1 MRKFCL
7 RHTCLLLIIL
17 MLYTI
22 CSAYAYAAPGDIG
35 IKLEF
40 DKAGYFSGDTAVA
53 ELSLTGLSNLDSSK
67 EKKLG
72 SFEAYI
78 KYNINEVVPMYDGA
92 EVADYGKPAGTF
104 DSALDNALNND
115 KNADKG
121 FITAKEHV
129 KYLKDYERI
138 IVIYFQ
144 TQDGIELSD
153 SLAIGKINFKIK
165 KTAGTVGVQIHT
177 CAAYRPYTGTGG
189 KEEVKGL
196 PITIGSVTDASAA
209 LKTEASVAPKSAKYD
224 EANKEVTASVTVN
237 TNVSAT
243 LIAQLYDT
251 QSGLTKAVKINPI
264 TYAAGTSEYLIS
276 VTFTN
281 VTSKANLCV
290 RYFLWTGTSAMT
302 PVCENKLCN
311 VN

>member
-35 IKLEF
+35 IQLEF
-40 DKAGYFSGDTAVA
+40 DKSGYFSGDTAVA
-53 ELSLTGLSNLDSSK
+53 ALSLTGLSALDSSK
-67 EKKLG
+67 DKIG

-78 KYNINEVVPMYDGA
+78 KYNINDVVPMYDGV
-92 EVADYGKPAGTF
+92 EVTETNKPAGKF
-104 DSALDNALNND
+104 DLALDTVNGKQGLNTAAKQMGYLND
-115 KNADKG
+115 D
-121 FITAKEHV
+121 
-129 KYLKDYERI
+129 ERI
-138 IVIYFQ
+138 IVAYFQ
-144 TQDGIELSD
+144 EPNGVSLSGD

-165 KTAGTVGVQIHT
+165 QTVGTVGVQIYT

-189 KEEVKGL
+189 SEEVKGL
-196 PITIGSVTDASAA
+196 PITIGSVTDASAV
-209 LKTEASVAPKSAKYD
+209 LKTEASVTPKSADYY
-224 EANKEVTASVTVN
+224 EANKEVKASVMVD

-243 LIAQLYDT
+243 LIAQLYDK
-251 QSGLTKAVKINPI
+251 QSGLTKAVKINPV
-264 TYAAGTSEYLIS
+264 TYTSDTSEYQIS

-281 VTSKANLCV
+281 VTSKENLYV

>member
-7 RHTCLLLIIL
+7 RHTCLFLIIL

-35 IKLEF
+35 IQLEF
-40 DKAGYFSGDTAVA
+40 DKSGYFSGDTAVA
-53 ELSLTGLSNLDSSK
+53 ALSLTGLSAKDK
-67 EKKLG
+67 IG

-78 KYNINEVVPMYDGA
+78 KYNINDIVPMYGGA
-92 EVADYGKPAGTF
+92 EVTKTNEPAGKF
-104 DSALDNALNND
+104 DLALDATNGKQGFNTAAKQMGYLD
-115 KNADKG
+115 KD
-121 FITAKEHV
+121 
-129 KYLKDYERI
+129 DRI
-138 IVIYFQ
+138 IVVYFQ
-144 TQDGIELSD
+144 EPNGVSLSGG

-165 KTAGTVGVQIHT
+165 KTAGTVGVQIYT

-189 KEEVKGL
+189 SEEVKGL
-196 PITIGSVTDASAA
+196 PITIGSVTNASAA
-209 LKTEASVAPKSAKYD
+209 LKTEASVTPKSADYD
-224 EANKEVTASVTVN
+224 EANKEVKASVTVN

-243 LIAQLYDT
+243 LIAQLYDK

-264 TYAAGTSEYLIS
+264 AYAAGTSEYPID
-276 VTFTN
+276 VTFAN

-302 PVCENKLCN
+302 PVCINKSID

>member
-7 RHTCLLLIIL
+7 RHTCLFLIIL

-35 IKLEF
+35 IQLEF
-40 DKAGYFSGDTAVA
+40 DKSGYFSGDTAVA
-53 ELSLTGLSNLDSSK
+53 ALSLTGLSAKDK
-67 EKKLG
+67 IG

-78 KYNINEVVPMYDGA
+78 KYNINDVVPMYGGA
-92 EVADYGKPAGTF
+92 EVTKTNEPAGKF
-104 DSALDNALNND
+104 DLALDATNGKQGFNTAAKQMGYLD
-115 KNADKG
+115 KD
-121 FITAKEHV
+121 
-129 KYLKDYERI
+129 DRI
-138 IVIYFQ
+138 IVVYFQ
-144 TQDGIELSD
+144 EPNGVSLSGD

-165 KTAGTVGVQIHT
+165 KTAGTVGVQIYT

-189 KEEVKGL
+189 SEEVKGL
-196 PITIGSVTDASAA
+196 PITIGSVTNASAA
-209 LKTEASVAPKSAKYD
+209 LKTEASVTPKSADYD
-224 EANKEVTASVTVN
+224 EANKEVKASVTVN

-243 LIAQLYDT
+243 LIAQLYDK

-264 TYAAGTSEYLIS
+264 AYAAGTSEYPID
-276 VTFTN
+276 VTFAN

-302 PVCENKLCN
+302 PVCINKSID

>member
-7 RHTCLLLIIL
+7 RHTCLFLIIL

-35 IKLEF
+35 IQLEF
-40 DKAGYFSGDTAVA
+40 DKSGYFSGDTAVA
-53 ELSLTGLSNLDSSK
+53 ALSLTGLSAKDK
-67 EKKLG
+67 IG

-78 KYNINEVVPMYDGA
+78 KYNINDVVPMYGGA
-92 EVADYGKPAGTF
+92 EVTKTNEPAGKF
-104 DSALDNALNND
+104 DLALDATNGKQGFNTAAKQMGYLD
-115 KNADKG
+115 KD
-121 FITAKEHV
+121 
-129 KYLKDYERI
+129 DRI
-138 IVIYFQ
+138 IVVYFQ
-144 TQDGIELSD
+144 EPNGVSLSGG

-165 KTAGTVGVQIHT
+165 KTAGTVGVQIYT

-189 KEEVKGL
+189 SEEVKGL
-196 PITIGSVTDASAA
+196 PITIGSVTNASAA
-209 LKTEASVAPKSAKYD
+209 LKTEASVTPKSADYD
-224 EANKEVTASVTVN
+224 EANKEVKASVTVN

-243 LIAQLYDT
+243 LIAQLYDK

-264 TYAAGTSEYLIS
+264 AYAAGTSEYPID
-276 VTFTN
+276 VTFAN

-302 PVCENKLCN
+302 PVCINKSID

>member
-17 MLYTI
+17 MLYTV
-22 CSAYAYAAPGDIG
+22 CSAYAYAAPGDTSDIG

-40 DKAGYFSGDTAVA
+40 DKSEYFSGDTAVA
-53 ELSLTGLSNLDSSK
+53 ALSLTGLSNLDSSK

-78 KYNINEVVPMYDGA
+78 KYNINDVVPMYDDA
-92 EVADYGKPAGTF
+92 EVTETNKPAGKF
-104 DSALDNALNND
+104 DLTLDTVNGKQGFNTAAKQMGYLD
-115 KNADKG
+115 KD
-121 FITAKEHV
+121 
-129 KYLKDYERI
+129 DRI
-138 IVIYFQ
+138 IVVYFQ
-144 TQDGIELSD
+144 EPNGVSLSGD

-165 KTAGTVGVQIHT
+165 KIVGKVDVQIKN
-177 CAAYRPYTGTGG
+177 CAAYRPYKGTGG

-209 LKTEASVAPKSAKYD
+209 LKTEASVTTKSAKYD
-224 EANKEVTASVTVN
+224 DTNKEVNASVTVN

-243 LIAQLYDT
+243 LIAQLYDK

-264 TYAAGTSEYLIS
+264 AYAAGTSEYPID
-276 VTFTN
+276 VTFAN

-302 PVCENKLCN
+302 PVSENKSID

>member
-17 MLYTI
+17 MLYAT
-22 CSAYAYAAPGDIG
+22 CSAYVYAAPGDTSDIG

-40 DKAGYFSGDTAVA
+40 DKSEYFSGDTAVA
-53 ELSLTGLSNLDSSK
+53 ALSLTGLSALDSSK
-67 EKKLG
+67 DKIG

-78 KYNINEVVPMYDGA
+78 KYNINDVVPMYDGA
-92 EVADYGKPAGTF
+92 EVTDYDKPAGKF
-104 DSALDNALNND
+104 DLTLDTVNGKQGFNTAAKQMGYLD
-115 KNADKG
+115 KD
-121 FITAKEHV
+121 
-129 KYLKDYERI
+129 DRI
-138 IVIYFQ
+138 IVVYFQ
-144 TQDGIELSD
+144 EPNGVSLSGD

-165 KTAGTVGVQIHT
+165 QTVGTVGVQIHT

-196 PITIGSVTDASAA
+196 PITIGSVTNASAA
-209 LKTEASVAPKSAKYD
+209 LKTEASVTPKSASYG
-224 EANKEVTASVTVN
+224 EAAKEVNASVTVN

-243 LIAQLYDT
+243 LIAQLYDK
-251 QSGLTKAVKINPI
+251 QSGLTKAVKINPV
-264 TYAAGTSEYLIS
+264 TYTSGTSEYQIS

-281 VTSKANLCV
+281 VTSKENLYV

>member
-7 RHTCLLLIIL
+7 RHTCLFLIIL

-35 IKLEF
+35 IQLKF
-40 DKAGYFSGDTAVA
+40 DKSGYFSGDTAVA
-53 ELSLTGLSNLDSSK
+53 ALSLTGLSALDSSK
-67 EKKLG
+67 DKIG

-78 KYNINEVVPMYDGA
+78 KYNINDVVPMYDGA
-92 EVADYGKPAGTF
+92 EVTDYDKPAGKF
-104 DSALDNALNND
+104 DLALDTTNGKQGFNTAAKQMGYLD
-115 KNADKG
+115 KNG
-121 FITAKEHV
+121 
-129 KYLKDYERI
+129 ERI
-138 IVIYFQ
+138 IVAYFQ
-144 TQDGIELSD
+144 EPNGVSLSGD

-165 KTAGTVGVQIHT
+165 QTVGTVGVQIHT

-196 PITIGSVTDASAA
+196 PITIGSVTNASAA
-209 LKTEASVAPKSAKYD
+209 LKTEASVTPKSASYGD
-224 EANKEVTASVTVN
+224 TNKEVNASVTVN

-243 LIAQLYDT
+243 LIAQLYDK
-251 QSGLTKAVKINPI
+251 QSGLTKAVKINPV
-264 TYAAGTSEYLIS
+264 TYTSGTSEYPIS

-281 VTSKANLCV
+281 VTSKENLCV